1 MTKFQKAFK
10 SLILP
15 IAIVILWHFT
25 SKAGL
30 LNTYIVPPPREI
42 LQTAGEL
49 IQKGTLAKHIM
60 ASLQRVFIGFLYAFL
75 LAFPTAVLI
84 GIVRPL
90 EDYLDLALEFI
101 RHIPPIACIPMLIL
115 WLGIGEASKIAVI
128 ILAAFFPIF
137 LNTLNGVINCDPKLL
152 EVGDVFGFNVR
163 EKFFKIILPSAMPDV
178 PVGMRLGLGY
188 SWRALIGAEL
198 IAASSGIGYMI
209 MDAEQLSRPDIII
222 VGIITIG
229 TLGYIIDIL
238 FFSLTAK
245 LYNWNK
251 EESKSWQ
258 ELEL

>member
-1 MTKFQKAFK
+1 M
-10 SLILP
+10 
-15 IAIVILWHFT
+15 
-25 SKAGL
+25 
-30 LNTYIVPPPREI
+30 
-42 LQTAGEL
+42 
-49 IQKGTLAKHIM
+49 
-60 ASLQRVFIGFLYAFL
+60 
-75 LAFPTAVLI
+75 
-84 GIVRPL
+84 
-90 EDYLDLALEFI
+90 LEFV
-101 RHIPPIACIPMLIL
+101 RHVPPIACIPMLIL

-137 LNTLNGVINCDPKLL
+137 LNTLNGVVNCDPKLL
-152 EVGDVFGFNVR
+152 EVGDIFGFSVL
-163 EKFFKIILPSAMPDV
+163 EKFFKIILPSAMPYV
-178 PVGMRLGLGY
+178 TVGMRLGLGY

-222 VGIITIG
+222 VGIIAIG
-229 TLGYIIDIL
+229 LLGYVIDLL